1 MDPRVAAGDGPRRDV
16 VFTFATDSWAD
27 AVSRD
32 HCMPGDQ
39 LVLSLAAS
47 PRVHRLL
54 VADPWRSAPVRAVRF
69 LQGSPRCPPVQ
80 EADSRA
86 RHVRPLRV
94 RRYDPVAVRSLRRSY
109 ERYDG
114 SLRRAA
120 ARAGLVRPAVIT
132 CNPFVA
138 AFSPLEWA
146 GPVTLYLWDDW
157 AAHPSS
163 RKWWPAYEEA
173 YRLVGAGGRRL
184 VTVSQRLID
193 RVAPTGP
200 SAVIPNGVSPEQW
213 SPPWDVPGWFAEMPQ
228 PRAVYIG
235 TLDERL
241 DTAALADVAAR
252 WPSGRV
258 VLAGPPVAQSVLARL
273 DRVPNV
279 VIRPPM
285 GRTELAA
292 VVAASDVC
300 LLAHRTTELTRA
312 MSPLKLYEYLAGGAR
327 VVATDLPPVRDV
339 DPSVVLVEPGGAF
352 ADAVATALE
361 RPRPSE
367 ETRRAF
373 VQANSWTSRHEA
385 FLDLALAD

>member
-1 MDPRVAAGDGPRRDV
+1 MTGGDQPRRDV

-27 AVSRD
+27 AVSRH
-32 HCMPGDQ
+32 HCMPADQ
-39 LVLSLAAS
+39 LVLRLAGS
-47 PRVHRLL
+47 DRVHRLL
-54 VADPWRSAPVRAVRF
+54 VADPWRSAPVRAVRW
-69 LQGSPRCPPVQ
+69 LQGASRVPLLP
-80 EADSRA
+80 EASTGGRL
-86 RHVRPLRV
+86 VRPLRL
-94 RRYDPVAVRSLRRSY
+94 RRYDPVGLRPLRRAY

-114 SLRRAA
+114 WLRLAA
-120 ARAGLVRPAVIT
+120 ARAGLVQPAVVT

-138 AFSPLEWA
+138 AYSPLAWA

-173 YRLVGAGGRRL
+173 YRLVGASGRRL
-184 VTVSQRLID
+184 VTVSDRLIE
-193 RVAPTGP
+193 RVGPTGP
-200 SAVIPNGVSPEQW
+200 SAVIPNGVSPEEW
-213 SPPWDVPGWFAEMPQ
+213 TPPWDVPRWFAQMPK

-235 TLDERL
+235 TLDDRL
-241 DTAALADVAAR
+241 DTAALSDVAAR
-252 WPSGRV
+252 WPAGRV
-258 VLAGPPVAQSVLARL
+258 VLAGPQVASSVLACL
-273 DRVPNV
+273 DGVPNV

-285 GRTELAA
+285 SRTEVAA

-327 VVATDLPPVRDV
+327 VVATDLPPVRGV
-339 DPSVVLVEPGGAF
+339 DPSVLLVEPGGAF
-352 ADAVATALE
+352 ADAVAQALA

-385 FLDLALAD
+385 FLDFALAD

>member
-1 MDPRVAAGDGPRRDV
+1 MDPRLAAGDHPRRDV

-39 LVLSLAAS
+39 LVLSLADS
-47 PRVHRLL
+47 DRVHRLL
-54 VADPWRSAPVRAVRF
+54 VADPWRSAPVRAVRW
-69 LQGSPRCPPVQ
+69 LQRSPPVPLLR
-80 EADSRA
+80 EVNGRG
-86 RHVRPLRV
+86 RHVRPLRL
-94 RRYDPVAVRSLRRSY
+94 RRYDPVEPRSLRRAY

-114 SLRRAA
+114 WLRRAA
-120 ARAGLVRPAVIT
+120 ARAGLVEPAIIT

-173 YRLVGAGGRRL
+173 YRLVGASGRRL
-184 VTVSQRLID
+184 VTVSERLID
-193 RVAPTGP
+193 RVGPTGP
-200 SAVIPNGVSPEQW
+200 SAVIPNGVSPEEW
-213 SPPWDVPGWFAEMPQ
+213 TPPWDVPGWFAEMPK

-235 TLDERL
+235 TLDDRL
-241 DTAALADVAAR
+241 DTAALVDVAAR
-252 WPSGRV
+252 WPCGSV
-258 VLAGPPVAQSVLARL
+258 VLAGPPVASSVLERL
-273 DRVPNV
+273 DGVPNV

-285 GRTELAA
+285 GRTEVAA
-292 VVAASDVC
+292 VVVASDVC
-300 LLAHRTTELTRA
+300 LLAHRTTELTCA

-327 VVATDLPPVRDV
+327 VVATDLPPVRGV
-339 DPSVVLVEPGGAF
+339 DPSVLLVAPGGAF
-352 ADAVATALE
+352 ADAVAEALE
-361 RPRPSE
+361 QPRPSE